1 MNITW
6 RAEPSLGNL
15 LTTYRHVWSNFKTEV
30 SSSWTSRQIGSLKWS
45 QLNETRVQWKSHCL
59 STLLACAKTLQPFS
73 DSQRHMSLL
82 YAHFTGHLSAF
93 SKLSPQC
100 LLMTSCVLTRPG
112 HWSGG
117 GDLQENGWVWG
128 HPFSGWGRNNMSIC
142 RRIGGFGGIPS
153 QNGGEIT
160 CLSSGEW
167 VSLGASLLSMLW
179 DKAAAWGHRKHFSA
193 WSGDKQFLVGERRW
207 LRKDRSRERRK
218 GLCLDRMNSFLLQLY
233 AETEKREEGCVL

>member
-30 SSSWTSRQIGSLKWS
+30 SSSWTSRQIRSLKWS

-100 LLMTSCVLTRPG
+100 LLMTSCVLARPG

-142 RRIGGFGGIPS
+142 RRMGEFGGIPS
-153 QNGGEIT
+153 QYAMRQG
-160 CLSSGEW
+160 C
-167 VSLGASLLSMLW
+167 SLGAQE
-179 DKAAAWGHRKHFSA
+179 AF
-193 WSGDKQFLVGERRW
+193 
-207 LRKDRSRERRK
+207 
-218 GLCLDRMNSFLLQLY
+218 LCLKRRQTISHGWK
-233 AETEKREEGCVL
+233 AVTEKGQE